1 MSVSGVRFKTLPSR
15 RIYILGSCFFYVMKK
30 LFTLYL
36 ALALGAPLHAETLQI
51 FKCSEDGIPGQTD
64 PQLMGFSI
72 SANGRYVCGAI
83 EQAAGFFTADC
94 LTGEVKWMLGG
105 DYGSELRD
113 VDDKGLAIGF
123 IDNDGV
129 LFSFD
134 SGEASII
141 KAPTGIKYVQGES
154 LSNDGTVM
162 VGSFTGQSFNTEAA
176 YSVSGQ
182 PWHTLPLPTDE
193 ELGELKTNLN
203 RMSAAK
209 FVSADGKVI
218 AGYLGSFR
226 FPTVWTMDANG
237 EYVSDFFP
245 ARFVKAVEADR
256 NDPVK
261 ELYGIS
267 ALYTCMS
274 NNGKYIATIGL
285 VANDDNTD
293 TRIVP
298 IVYNTQEKTL
308 KVYRDIQEIDE
319 MELGLY
325 PSAIADDGTFIGTV
339 STPADPEG
347 NFGAFI
353 MRAGQEQAEWFVD
366 VFPAFAE
373 TFGEADLL
381 GQNIPTGLS
390 ADGKHILGY
399 AYYSD
404 DYDVTSAAPAYFLT
418 YVISLDASGIDQM
431 GSGVRSMPE
440 AVYSI
445 DGRKLGRMAKG
456 LNIVR
461 NSDGSVSKILKK

>member
-1 MSVSGVRFKTLPSR
+1 
-15 RIYILGSCFFYVMKK
+15 MKK
-30 LFTLYL
+30 LVTLYL
-36 ALALGAPLHAETLQI
+36 TLALGAQLHAENLQI
-51 FKCSEDGIPGQTD
+51 FRCSEDGIPGQTE

-72 SANGRYVCGAI
+72 SANGHYVCGSI
-83 EQAAGFFTADC
+83 EQAAGFFSADC
-94 LTGEVKWMLGG
+94 LTGEVKWILGG
-105 DYGSELRD
+105 EAGSELRD
-113 VDDKGLAIGF
+113 VDDNGMAIGF

-134 SGEASII
+134 SGEVSMIE
-141 KAPTGIKYVQGES
+141 APAGIRYVQGES

-176 YSVSGQ
+176 YSVAGQ
-182 PWHTLPLPTDE
+182 PWRTLPVPSDD
-193 ELGELKTNLN
+193 ELGNLKENLN
-203 RMSAAK
+203 RMTAAK

-218 AGYLGSFR
+218 VGYIGSFR
-226 FPTVWTMDANG
+226 FPTVWTVNADG

-245 ARFVKAVEADR
+245 ARFVKSIEEDR

-274 NNGKYIATIGL
+274 NNGKYLATIGL
-285 VANDDNTD
+285 IANNENTD

-298 IVYNTQEKTL
+298 IVYNIEEKTL
-308 KVYRDIQEIDE
+308 KVYREIQEIDE
-319 MELGLY
+319 TALGLF

-366 VFPAFAE
+366 AFPAFAE
-373 TFGEADLL
+373 KFGEADML
-381 GQNIPTGLS
+381 GQNIPTDIS
-390 ADGKHILGY
+390 ADGKRILGY
-399 AYYSD
+399 AFYSD
-404 DYDVTSAAPAYFLT
+404 DYDLMSAAPAYFLT
-418 YVISLDASGIDQM
+418 YVISLDGSGVDQM
-431 GSGVRSMPE
+431 GSCVQSMPE

-461 NSDGSVSKILKK
+461 NSDGTVSKILKK